1 MGDGAKSEQF
11 FLALLE
17 DPYSLGAEAFRTL
30 RTNLQFSSVDQPYKK
45 LLITSAGPGEGKTTV
60 IANLGVA
67 LAQAGKKTLL
77 FDTDLR
83 RPALYKVF
91 GIDEAV
97 GLTSLLTGEE
107 VVGQAIQ
114 ATTQPNLF
122 LLPTGP
128 LPSNPSE
135 LLGSQKMKELIMSL
149 ERSFDILLFDSPPVT
164 LAADASVLATLVDG
178 VLLVIKAGTQP
189 AQVLR
194 RVREQLEAVKAHL
207 IGAILNAVDF
217 KRDGYYYGYSY
228 KYYHRY
234 GYRSGEDREEEE

>member
-1 MGDGAKSEQF
+1 MVDEAKSEQF
-11 FLALLE
+11 FLALLD

-30 RTNLQFSSVDQPYKK
+30 RTNLQFSSLDQPYKK
-45 LLITSAGPGEGKTTV
+45 ILITSAGPGEGKTTV
-60 IANLGVA
+60 AANLGVA

-83 RPALYKVF
+83 RPALHKMF
-91 GIDEAV
+91 GIDDAV
-97 GLTSLLTGEE
+97 GLTSLLMGEE
-107 VVGQAIQ
+107 AFGQAIQ
-114 ATTQPNLF
+114 ATKQPNLY

-135 LLGSQKMKELIMSL
+135 LLGSKKMKELVASL
-149 ERSFDILLFDSPPVT
+149 EPNFDLILFDSPPAT

-178 VLLVIKAGTQP
+178 VLLVIKVGAQP

-194 RVREQLEAVKAHL
+194 RVKEQLETVKAHL
-207 IGAILNAVDF
+207 IGAILNRVDF
-217 KRDGYYYGYSY
+217 KRDGYYYGYYY

-234 GYRSGEDREEEE
+234 GYRYGEEREEEE